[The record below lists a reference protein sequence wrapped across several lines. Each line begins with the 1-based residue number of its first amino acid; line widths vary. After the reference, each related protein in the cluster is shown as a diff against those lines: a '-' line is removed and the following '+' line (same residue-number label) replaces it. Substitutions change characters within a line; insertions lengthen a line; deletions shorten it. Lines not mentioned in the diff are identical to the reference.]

1 MRGEGVSANVFIT
14 GASSGIGAALAR
26 EFASRGAHLG
36 LLARR
41 GDALDALIAQLPGR
55 HRRYAVD
62 VTDRA
67 RLIEAAREFESAC
80 GGVDLV
86 VANAGISS
94 GALTECAEDLPVFER
109 IVATNFLAAVDT
121 FHPFVAPMRARG
133 RGTLAAIASVAGVRG
148 LPGAGA
154 YCASKAA
161 LINYCESL
169 RIELHGSGVRV
180 VTIAPGF
187 IDTPMTAGNP
197 YPMPLLMPADA
208 FARNAADAIL
218 GGASYRVIPWQMA
231 WLARLL
237 RLLPNWAFDRMVYKR
252 ARKPRSLS

>member
-1 MRGEGVSANVFIT
+1 LNVFIT

-26 EFASRGAHLG
+26 EFAARGATLG

-67 RLIEAAREFESAC
+67 RLLEAAREFEQAS
-80 GGVDLV
+80 GGVDIAI
-86 VANAGISS
+86 ANAGISA
-94 GALTECAEDLPVFER
+94 GTLTEHAEDLPVFER
-109 IVATNFLAAVDT
+109 IVATNLTAAVDT
-121 FHPFVAPMRARG
+121 FHPFVAPMSARG
-133 RGTLAAIASVAGVRG
+133 RGRLAAIASVAGARG

-169 RIELHGSGVRV
+169 RVELRASGVRV

-197 YPMPLLMPADA
+197 YPMPFLMGADS
-208 FARNAADAIL
+208 FARKTVQAIL
-218 GGASYRVIPWQMA
+218 RGDSYRVIPWQMA
-231 WLARLL
+231 WLARLV
-237 RLLPNWAFDRMVYKR
+237 RIVPNAAFDRIVQGR
-252 ARKPRSLS
+252 ARKPRGLPGG

>member
-1 MRGEGVSANVFIT
+1 MNVFIT

-41 GDALDALIAQLPGR
+41 GDALDALIAQLPGS

-67 RLIEAAREFESAC
+67 RLIEAAREFEAAR
-80 GGVDLV
+80 GGVDV
-86 VANAGISS
+86 VIANAGISS
-94 GALTECAEDLPVFER
+94 GALTECPEDLPVFER
-109 IVATNFLAAVDT
+109 ILATNLLAAVDT

-148 LPGAGA
+148 VPGAGA

-161 LINYCESL
+161 LITYCESL
-169 RIELHGSGVRV
+169 RVELRGSGVRV

-187 IDTPMTAGNP
+187 IDTAMTKANP
-197 YPMPLLMPADA
+197 YPMPFLMDADR
-208 FARNAADAIL
+208 FARQAAQAIL
-218 GGASYRVIPWQMA
+218 AGTSYRVIPWQMA
-231 WLARLL
+231 WLARVL
-237 RLLPNWAFDRMVYKR
+237 RIVPNRVFDRIMQKR
-252 ARKPRSLS
+252 ARKPRAGR

>member
-1 MRGEGVSANVFIT
+1 MNVFIT

-26 EFASRGAHLG
+26 EFATRGATLG

-55 HRRYAVD
+55 HRRYALD
-62 VTDRA
+62 VTDRP
-67 RLIEAAREFESAC
+67 RLLEAAREFEQAS
-80 GGVDLV
+80 GGVDAV
-86 VANAGISS
+86 IANAGISA
-94 GALTECAEDLPVFER
+94 GTLTGHAEDLPVFER
-109 IVATNFLAAVDT
+109 IFATNFQAAVDT
-121 FHPFVAPMRARG
+121 FHPFVGPMTQRG

-169 RIELHGSGVRV
+169 RIELRASGVRV

-187 IDTPMTAGNP
+187 IDTPMTANNP
-197 YPMPLLMPADA
+197 YWMPFLMRPDA
-208 FARNAADAIL
+208 FARAAAAAIL
-218 GGASYRVIPWQMA
+218 SGASYRVIPWQMA
-231 WLARLL
+231 WLARLM
-237 RLLPNWAFDRMVYKR
+237 RMIPNAAFDRIVQKR
-252 ARKPRSLS
+252 GRKPRLVHGSR

>member
-1 MRGEGVSANVFIT
+1 MNVFIT

-26 EFASRGAHLG
+26 EFATRGATLG

-41 GDALDALIAQLPGR
+41 ADALDALIERLPGAAACA

-67 RLIEAAREFESAC
+67 RLIEAAREFEQAS
-80 GGVDLV
+80 GGTDV
-86 VANAGISS
+86 VIANAGFSA
-94 GALTECAEDLPVFER
+94 GTLTEHAEDLRVVER

-121 FHPFVAPMRARG
+121 FHPFVGPMNMRG
-133 RGTLAAIASVAGVRG
+133 RGTLVAIASVAGVRG

-169 RIELHGSGVRV
+169 RIELRASGVRV

-197 YPMPLLMPADA
+197 YRMPFLMKADA
-208 FARNAADAIL
+208 FAHEAADAIL
-218 GGASYRVIPWQMA
+218 RGVSYRVIPWPMA
-231 WLARLL
+231 WLSRLM
-237 RLLPNWAFDRMVYKR
+237 RMIPNAAFDRIVQR
-252 ARKPRSLS
+252 RGRKPRLAAGS

>member
-1 MRGEGVSANVFIT
+1 MNVFIT

-36 LLARR
+36 LVARR
-41 GDALDALIAQLPGR
+41 GEVLDSLIAQLPGS

-67 RLIEAAREFESAC
+67 RLIEAACEFEAAC
-80 GGVDLV
+80 GGTDLV

-94 GALTECAEDLPVFER
+94 GALIEYAQDLPVFER
-109 IVATNFLAAVDT
+109 ILATNVLAAVDT

-133 RGTLAAIASVAGVRG
+133 SGTLAAIASVAGVRG
-148 LPGAGA
+148 VPGAGA

-161 LINYCESL
+161 LITVCESL
-169 RIELHGSGVRV
+169 RIELRGSGVRV

-187 IDTPMTAGNP
+187 IDTPMTADNP
-197 YPMPLLMPADA
+197 YPMPFLMPADA
-208 FARNAADAIL
+208 FARRAADAIL
-218 GGASYRVIPWQMA
+218 LGVSYRVIPWQMA

-237 RLLPNWAFDRMVYKR
+237 RLLPNRAFDRLVYKR
-252 ARKPRSLS
+252 ARKPRSMA